1 MLHGMRYRGISELV
15 SASLLALIVVIIGG
29 IILAKMLG
37 ELNARINQ
45 ISESL
50 IEAEISLSQAVD
62 IAIAYIDRDGNLQL
76 VVATGDF
83 PVKLHGLYVNS
94 TPASS
99 CTVSLTTGE
108 TGALEGFDIPAY
120 SLARITCSLG
130 PGAVAADVKLIYE
143 GGEVHAYAQR
153 I

>member
-1 MLHGMRYRGISELV
+1 MRCRGISELV
-15 SASLLALIVVIIGG
+15 SATLLALIVIIIGG
-29 IILAKMLG
+29 IIVAKMLS

-45 ISESL
+45 ISKNL
-50 IEAEISLSQAVD
+50 VEAEMSLSQAVD
-62 IAIAYIDRDGNLQL
+62 IAIAYIDGNGDLQL

-83 PVKLHGLYVNS
+83 PVKLYGLYVNS
-94 TPASS
+94 TLASG
-99 CTVSLTTGE
+99 CTVSLTNGE
-108 TGALEGFDIPAY
+108 TGALEGFEIPAY

-130 PGAVAADVKLIYE
+130 PGAAAADVKLIYE